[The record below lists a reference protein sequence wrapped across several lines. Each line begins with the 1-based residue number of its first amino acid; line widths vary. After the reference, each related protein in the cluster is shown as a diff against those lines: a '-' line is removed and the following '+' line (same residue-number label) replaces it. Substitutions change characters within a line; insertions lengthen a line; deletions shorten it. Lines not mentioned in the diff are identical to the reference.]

1 MHQSALTISV
11 RNALRVRNALVAA
24 MAMSAVVAHAAQAQ
38 QSADA
43 PTAAASESADKD
55 PTTLG
60 VVVVSGTR
68 ASIQKS
74 QALKQDA
81 IGTVDAVSAEDV
93 GKFPDQNVADS
104 LQRIAGVSVD
114 RSGGESRYITVRG
127 FGPEFNTVLL
137 NGRTMATENSGREF
151 SFDVLPSELIS
162 TAEVFKT
169 SQANLSEGGIGATVN
184 IKTRRP
190 LDDKGFHIAG
200 SVSAVDDSMSG
211 ETKPKF
217 SGLISNTNADGT
229 FGALLGFV
237 RYQRNHLSESIDD
250 GGWLTGTNGVNG
262 VSGAGSVAI
271 PRTIEYKVNQE
282 DRTRTG
288 VNAAIDWLPSEKLR
302 VTMDAMYSKYEIES
316 QSNNFG
322 LFMDPA
328 DVKQVTADAN
338 GTAQTAVRGI
348 TGGLANDHIVASSP
362 RDSTNKQIGVNVAWD
377 ITDSTQL
384 DFDGSYSKAE
394 EKSGGKGYFLVMG
407 ARNVGVNPTWNLNP
421 GAFPSYSNL
430 LPTTDTNDLRAHF
443 VDREGDNRSDE
454 LYEGKI
460 SLTKNFFEGTLSQL
474 QFGVSGSK
482 RTKDSVTVRTS
493 DSDLNCAYCGYAARV
508 PGSLVSVFNAG
519 SLVDGVSRGAP
530 TQWLTFDP
538 EAYLAYLSSPAAY
551 NQFAPG
557 GEFYD
562 PNDPNRAQRIADA
575 LNKYGGFTAMPVP
588 QSQWLVEE
596 KSYAAFAQAN
606 FENTF
611 HDMPWTLN
619 VGIRFV
625 KTDATSRA
633 VSSQVESITGT
644 PGDPTNAQVHFTPPV
659 PISRSTSYQDW
670 LPSLNFRI
678 NVRENVVLR
687 ASASDTLTRP
697 TLTSLRI
704 SEDIG
709 VRPPGPG
716 SINTGNIDLKPYK
729 ARNYDLGAEW
739 YFNDTSYLGLAGF
752 YKKVENF
759 VTNVTRPTTIQ
770 GYPFLETLPV
780 NANTAVVK
788 GAELSFQY
796 TFDRLP
802 APFDGLGLQANYTY
816 VDSKQTFDPSIATG
830 QFAVVGLAN
839 SGNLIVF
846 YEKGRIGFRAAYNW
860 RDEYLSAVRGSQ
872 GEPTTVEP
880 YGQIDLSANFKLN
893 DNISL
898 FAEAT
903 NLNDETEAAYSRYDS
918 RPQWVAANGRA
929 ISFGI
934 RGSW

>member
-1 MHQSALTISV
+1 MHQSVLTVSV
-11 RNALRVRNALVAA
+11 RNALMVLCAMSVFAAQGA
-24 MAMSAVVAHAAQAQ
+24 MAQDSAPASSPAAGAGAADAAQK
-38 QSADA
+38 DA
-43 PTAAASESADKD
+43 
-55 PTTLG
+55 TTLG
-60 VVVVSGTR
+60 AVVVSGTR

-81 IGTVDAVSAEDV
+81 VGTVDAVSAEDV

-262 VSGAGSVAI
+262 IAI

-288 VNAAIDWLPSEKLR
+288 VNAAVDWLPSEKVR
-302 VTMDAMYSKYEIES
+302 VTLDAMYSKYEIDARA
-316 QSNNFG
+316 NGFG

-328 DVKQVTADAN
+328 DIQQITADGN
-338 GTAQTAVRGI
+338 GTALNAVRGN
-348 TGGLANDHIVASSP
+348 TGGLANDHIVSSNP
-362 RDSTNKQIGVNVAWD
+362 RDSTNKQVGVNVAWD
-377 ITDSTQL
+377 VTDSTKL

-394 EKSGGKGYFLVMG
+394 ENSGGKGYFLVMG

-421 GAFPSYSNL
+421 GAFPSYGNL
-430 LPTTDTNDLRAHF
+430 LPSTDTNDLRAHF

-482 RTKDSVTVRTS
+482 RTKESVTVRSS
-493 DSDLNCAYCGYAARV
+493 DADLNCAYCGYAARV
-508 PGSLVSVFNAG
+508 PGSLASVFNAG
-519 SLVDGVSRGAP
+519 SLVNGASLGAP

-575 LNKYGGFTAMPVP
+575 LTKYGGFKALPVP

-611 HDMPWTLN
+611 HDMPWQLN
-619 VGIRFV
+619 IGIRFV

-644 PGDPTNAQVHFTPPV
+644 PGDPTNAQVHFTPPI
-659 PISRSTSYQDW
+659 PIARSTSYQDW
-670 LPSLNFRI
+670 LPSMNFRI
-678 NVRENVVLR
+678 NVRENLVLR

-716 SINTGNIDLKPYK
+716 TINTGNIDLKPYK

-739 YFNDTSYLGLAGF
+739 YFNDTSYVGLAGF

-770 GYPFLETLPV
+770 GYPFMETLPV

-788 GAELSFQY
+788 GAEFSFQY

-802 APFDGLGLQANYTY
+802 APFDGLGMQANYTY
-816 VDSKQTFDPSIATG
+816 VDSKQTFDPSVATG

-839 SGNLIVF
+839 SGNLILF
-846 YEKGRIGFRAAYNW
+846 YEKGPIGFRAAYNW

-872 GEPTTVEP
+872 GEPTTVKP
-880 YGQIDLSANFKLN
+880 YGQIDLSASYKLN
-893 DNISL
+893 DHVSL

-903 NLNDETEAAYSRYDS
+903 NVNNETEAAYSRYES
-918 RPQWVAANGRA
+918 RAQWVADNGRA
-929 ISFGI
+929 LSFGI

>member
-1 MHQSALTISV
+1 MLAVSGGGIH
-11 RNALRVRNALVAA
+11 AA
-24 MAMSAVVAHAAQAQ
+24 MAQEAG
-38 QSADA
+38 A
-43 PTAAASESADKD
+43 PAAAAEDASKD

-60 VVVVSGTR
+60 AVVVSGTR

-81 IGTVDAVSAEDV
+81 VGTVDAVSAEDV

-114 RSGGESRYITVRG
+114 RSGGEARYITVRG

-137 NGRTMATENSGREF
+137 NGRTMATENAGREF

-211 ETKPKF
+211 KTKPKI
-217 SGLISNTNADGT
+217 SGLISDTNADGT

-237 RYQRNHLSESIDD
+237 RYQRDHTSETIDD
-250 GGWLTGTNGVNG
+250 EGWLTGTNGING
-262 VSGAGSVAI
+262 VGGLNNIAV
-271 PRTIEYKVNQE
+271 PRTIQYKVNQE
-282 DRTRTG
+282 SRTRTG
-288 VNAAIDWLPSEKLR
+288 VNAALDWLPAETVR
-302 VTMDAMYSKYEIES
+302 VTMDAMYSKYEIDS
-316 QSNNFG
+316 RVNAFG
-322 LFMDPA
+322 LFTDPA
-328 DVKQVTADAN
+328 DVQSVTADGN
-338 GTAQTAVRGI
+338 GTATSFVRGN
-348 TGGLANDHIVASSP
+348 TGGLANDHIVSSSP
-362 RDSTNKQIGVNVAWD
+362 RNSVNQQVGVNVDWSLSD
-377 ITDSTQL
+377 QTSL
-384 DFDGSYSKAE
+384 NFDGSYSKAE
-394 EKSGGKGYFLVMG
+394 ENSGGKGYFMVLG

-421 GAFPSYSNL
+421 GGFPSYSHL
-430 LPTTDTNDLRAHF
+430 LPTTDTSDLRAHF
-443 VDREGDNRSDE
+443 VDREGDDRSDE
-454 LYEGKI
+454 LYEGKL
-460 SLTKNFFEGTLSQL
+460 SLTRNFLEGTLSQL

-482 RTKDSVTVRTS
+482 RTKGSVSVRTS
-493 DSDLNCAYCGYAARV
+493 DSDLNCVYCGYAVRV
-508 PGSLVSVFNAG
+508 PGSLASVFGAG
-519 SLVDGVSRGAP
+519 SLVDGASRGGP
-530 TQWLTFDP
+530 TQWLSFDP
-538 EAYLAYLSSPAAY
+538 QAYFDYLSSPAAY

-575 LNKYGGFTAMPVP
+575 LSKYGGYTAIPVP
-588 QSQWLVEE
+588 QSRWQVEE
-596 KSYAAFAQAN
+596 KSYSAFAQAN
-606 FENTF
+606 FENSF
-611 HDMPWTLN
+611 RGMPWTLN
-619 VGIRFV
+619 LGVRFV
-625 KTDATSRA
+625 KTDAASRA

-644 PGDPTNAQVHFTPPV
+644 PGDPTNAQVHFTA
-659 PISRSTSYQDW
+659 PIPIQNSTSYQDW
-670 LPSLNFRI
+670 LPSMNFRI
-678 NVRENVVLR
+678 NVRDNVVLR
-687 ASASDTLTRP
+687 ASASETLTRP

-739 YFNDTSYLGLAGF
+739 YINDTSYLGLAGF

-802 APFDGLGLQANYTY
+802 APFDGLGVQANYTY
-816 VDSKQTFDPSIATG
+816 VDSKQSFDPSIATG

-846 YEKGRIGFRAAYNW
+846 YEKGPVSFRAAYNW
-860 RDEYLSAVRGSQ
+860 RDEYLAAVRGSQ

-880 YGQIDLSANFKLN
+880 YGQIDLSGSYKLN
-893 DNISL
+893 EHVSL

-903 NLNDETEAAYSRYDS
+903 NVNNETEAAYSRYAN
-918 RPQWVAANGRA
+918 RVQWVAANGRA
-929 ISFGI
+929 LSFGI

>member
-1 MHQSALTISV
+1 MHRSALAVSV
-11 RNALRVRNALVAA
+11 RNALLFALAVSGGGIHAA
-24 MAMSAVVAHAAQAQ
+24 MAQ
-38 QSADA
+38 DA
-43 PTAAASESADKD
+43 GAPAAAAEDAAKD

-60 VVVVSGTR
+60 AVVVSGTR

-81 IGTVDAVSAEDV
+81 VGTVDAVSAEDV

-114 RSGGESRYITVRG
+114 RSGGEARYITVRG

-184 IKTRRP
+184 IRTRRP

-211 ETKPKF
+211 KTKPKV

-237 RYQRNHLSESIDD
+237 RYQRDHTSETIDD
-250 GGWLTGTNGVNG
+250 EGWLTGTNGING
-262 VSGAGSVAI
+262 VSGLDNVAV
-271 PRTIEYKVNQE
+271 PRTIQYKVNQE
-282 DRTRTG
+282 SRTRTG
-288 VNAAIDWLPSEKLR
+288 VNAALDWLPAETVKVKL
-302 VTMDAMYSKYEIES
+302 DAMYSKYEIDS
-316 QSNNFG
+316 RVNAFG
-322 LFMDPA
+322 LFTDPA
-328 DVKQVTADAN
+328 DVQSVTADGN
-338 GTAQTAVRGI
+338 GTATSFVRGN
-348 TGGLANDHIVASSP
+348 TGGLANDHIVSSSP
-362 RDSTNKQIGVNVAWD
+362 RNSVNQQIGVNVDWSLSD
-377 ITDSTQL
+377 QTSL
-384 DFDGSYSKAE
+384 NFDGSYSKAE
-394 EKSGGKGYFLVMG
+394 ENSGGKGYFMVLG
-407 ARNVGVNPTWNLNP
+407 ARNVGVNPTWNINP
-421 GAFPSYSNL
+421 GGFPSYSNL
-430 LPTTDTNDLRAHF
+430 LPTTDTSDLRAHF
-443 VDREGDNRSDE
+443 VDREGDDRSDE
-454 LYEGKI
+454 LYEGKL
-460 SLTKNFFEGTLSQL
+460 SLTRNFFEGTLSQL
-474 QFGVSGSK
+474 QFGISGSK
-482 RTKDSVTVRTS
+482 RTKGAVSVRTS
-493 DSDLNCAYCGYAARV
+493 DSDLNCVYCGYAVRV
-508 PGSLVSVFNAG
+508 PGSLASVFGAG
-519 SLVDGVSRGAP
+519 SLVDGASRGAP

-538 EAYLAYLSSPAAY
+538 EAYFAYLSSPAAY

-575 LNKYGGFTAMPVP
+575 LTKYGGYTAIPVP
-588 QSQWLVEE
+588 QSRWQVEE

-606 FENTF
+606 FENSF
-611 HDMPWTLN
+611 RGMPWTLN
-619 VGIRFV
+619 LGVRFV
-625 KTDATSRA
+625 KTDAVSRA

-644 PGDPTNAQVHFTPPV
+644 PGDPTNAQVHFTPPI
-659 PISRSTSYQDW
+659 PIQSSTSYHDW
-670 LPSLNFRI
+670 LPSMNFRI

-687 ASASDTLTRP
+687 ASASETLTRP

-704 SEDIG
+704 SQDIG

-739 YFNDTSYLGLAGF
+739 YINDTSYLGLAGF

-770 GYPFLETLPV
+770 GYPFQETLPV

-802 APFDGLGLQANYTY
+802 APFDGLGVQANYTY
-816 VDSKQTFDPSIATG
+816 VDSKQSFDPSIATG

-846 YEKGRIGFRAAYNW
+846 YEKGPIGFRAAYNW
-860 RDEYLSAVRGSQ
+860 RDEYLAAVRGSQ

-880 YGQIDLSANFKLN
+880 YGQIDLSANYKLN
-893 DNISL
+893 DHVSL

-903 NLNDETEAAYSRYDS
+903 NVNNETEAAYSRYAN
-918 RPQWVAANGRA
+918 RVQWVAANGRA
-929 ISFGI
+929 LSFGI

>member
-1 MHQSALTISV
+1 MALSG
-11 RNALRVRNALVAA
+11 
-24 MAMSAVVAHAAQAQ
+24 AVVQVAQAQ
-38 QSADA
+38 EAAPATVQAGADA
-43 PTAAASESADKD
+43 ADAAQKD
-55 PTTLG
+55 ATTLG
-60 VVVVSGTR
+60 AVVVSGTR

-114 RSGGESRYITVRG
+114 RSGGESRFITVRG

-137 NGRTMATENSGREF
+137 NGRTMATENAGREF
-151 SFDVLPSELIS
+151 SFDVLPSELID

-190 LDDKGFHIAG
+190 LDNKGFHIAG
-200 SVSAVDDSMSG
+200 SVSGVRDSLSG
-211 ETKPKF
+211 DTKPKI
-217 SGLISNTNADGT
+217 SGLISDTNADGT

-237 RYQRNHLSESIDD
+237 RYQRNHTSEFIED
-250 GGWLTGTNGVNG
+250 GGWLTGNNGINGVGGLNNI
-262 VSGAGSVAI
+262 AA
-271 PRTIEYKVNQE
+271 PRTIQYNVIQE

-288 VNAAIDWLPSEKLR
+288 VNGAIDWLPSENLR
-302 VTMDAMYSKYEIES
+302 VTVDAMYSKYKIDAKT
-316 QSNNFG
+316 NAFG

-328 DVKQVTADAN
+328 DVQQVAADGN
-338 GTAQTAVRGI
+338 GTATSFVRRN
-348 TGGLANDHIVASSP
+348 TGGMANDHIVSSNP
-362 RDSTNKQIGVNVAWD
+362 RDSTNQQLGVNVAWQVGEQ
-377 ITDSTQL
+377 TSL

-394 EKSGGKGYFLVMG
+394 ENSGGKGYFMVMG
-407 ARNVGVNPTWNLNP
+407 ARNVGVNPTWHLNP

-430 LPTTDTNDLRAHF
+430 LPTTDTKDLRAHF

-460 SLTKNFFEGTLSQL
+460 ALTRNFVEGTLSQL

-493 DSDLNCAYCGYAARV
+493 DSDLNCAYCGYAVRLPPELA
-508 PGSLVSVFNAG
+508 SVFNAG
-519 SLVDGVSRGAP
+519 SLVNGKSLGAP

-538 EAYLAYLSSPAAY
+538 QKYFDFLSSPAAY

-575 LNKYGGFTAMPVP
+575 LKQYGGFKALPVP
-588 QSQWLVEE
+588 QSQWLVQE

-619 VGIRFV
+619 VGVRFV
-625 KTDATSRA
+625 KTDAVSRA
-633 VSSQVESITGT
+633 VSSQVASITGT

-659 PISRSTSYQDW
+659 PIQRSASYNDL
-670 LPSLNFRI
+670 LPSMNFRI
-678 NVRENVVLR
+678 NLRENVVLR

-704 SEDIG
+704 SENIG

-716 SINTGNIDLKPYK
+716 TIDTGNIDLKPYK

-752 YKKVENF
+752 YKKVDNF

-770 GYPFLETLPV
+770 GYPFMETLPV

-802 APFDGLGLQANYTY
+802 APFDGLGVQANYTY

-846 YEKGRIGFRAAYNW
+846 YEKDKLSFRAAYNW

-872 GEPTTVEP
+872 GEPTTVKP
-880 YGQIDLSANFKLN
+880 YGQIDLSASYKLN
-893 DNISL
+893 DNLSV

-903 NLNDETEAAYSRYDS
+903 NLNDEIEEAYSRYES
-918 RPQWVAANGRA
+918 RPQWIASNGRA
-929 ISFGI
+929 VSFGI

>member
-1 MHQSALTISV
+1 MHQSVLTVSV
-11 RNALRVRNALVAA
+11 RNALMVLC
-24 MAMSAVVAHAAQAQ
+24 AMSAFAAQGAMAQ
-38 QSADA
+38 ESGSASSPAAEAGAADA
-43 PTAAASESADKD
+43 AQKD
-55 PTTLG
+55 ATTLG
-60 VVVVSGTR
+60 AVVVSGTR

-81 IGTVDAVSAEDV
+81 VGTVDAVSAEDV

-200 SVSAVDDSMSG
+200 SVSGVHDSMSG
-211 ETKPKF
+211 EDKPKI

-237 RYQRNHLSESIDD
+237 RYQRSHTSEVIDD
-250 GGWLTGTNGVNG
+250 EGWLTGSNGVNG
-262 VSGAGSVAI
+262 VSGLNNIAV
-271 PRTIEYKVNQE
+271 PRTLQYKVNEE

-288 VNAAIDWLPSEKLR
+288 INAAIDWLPTEKVR
-302 VTMDAMYSKYEIES
+302 VTADAMYSKYEIDS
-316 QSNNFG
+316 RINAFG
-322 LFMDPA
+322 LFMDPNDVQQINA
-328 DVKQVTADAN
+328 DGN
-338 GTAQTAVRGI
+338 GTATSFVRDS
-348 TGGLANDHIVASSP
+348 TGGLANDHIVSSNP
-362 RDSTNKQIGVNVAWD
+362 RNSTNKQLGVDVAWQLSD
-377 ITDSTQL
+377 QTTL

-394 EKSGGKGYFLVMG
+394 ERSGGKGYFLVMG
-407 ARNVGVNPTWNLNP
+407 ARNVGVNPTWSLNP

-430 LPTTDTNDLRAHF
+430 LPATDTSDLRGHF

-460 SLTKNFFEGTLSQL
+460 SLTRNFFEGTLSQL
-474 QFGVSGSK
+474 QFGISGSK
-482 RTKDSVTVRTS
+482 RTKESVSVRTS
-493 DSDLNCAYCGYAARV
+493 DSDLNCAYCGYAVKLPAE
-508 PGSLVSVFNAG
+508 LASVFNAG
-519 SLVDGVSRGAP
+519 SLVNGASPGAP

-538 EAYLAYLSSPAAY
+538 QRYFDFLSSPAAY

-557 GEFYD
+557 GALYD
-562 PNDPNRAQRIADA
+562 PNDPDRAQRIADA
-575 LNKYGGFTAMPVP
+575 LKKYGGFTAQPVP

-625 KTDATSRA
+625 KTDAVSRA

-644 PGDPTNAQVHFTPPV
+644 PGDPTNAQVHFTPPI
-659 PISRSTSYQDW
+659 PISRSASYQDW

-704 SEDIG
+704 SEDIS

-770 GYPFLETLPV
+770 GYPFMETLPV

-802 APFDGLGLQANYTY
+802 APFDGLGMQANYTY

-846 YEKGRIGFRAAYNW
+846 YEKGPVGFRVAYNW

-872 GEPTTVEP
+872 GEPTTVKP
-880 YGQIDLSANFKLN
+880 YGQIDVSANYKLN

-903 NLNDETEAAYSRYDS
+903 NLNDETEEAYSRYES
-918 RPQWVAANGRA
+918 RPQWTAANGRA
-929 ISFGI
+929 ISFGV